1 MNITKLFL
9 ALILL
14 CCSGCSTIS
23 LGYNHAD
30 WILRY
35 SINDYTSFNTAQREQ
50 IHQQVDDYLRWHRKN
65 VLPGYIATLQHIDEA
80 VNQQEGMMVGDVL
93 RLRAESASLYQ
104 LTMEPMFQPAAH
116 ILGSLDSEQLAEL
129 ADNFAKRD
137 GKQRK
142 LMLQG
147 SEQNMLA
154 ARAERDVELVGKLFG
169 TLSFEQEKKITE
181 MSLHI
186 PFATRAFLEQREAKH
201 AKMLA
206 LLKEKAGE
214 DQLAALFQQ
223 WLSKPEDSR
232 TPQQQQVID
241 AYENAMNEMT
251 VQIIAM
257 LTARQKRH
265 LTEEITSIVDDFKKL
280 NTAAEEASTQ

>member
-1 MNITKLFL
+1 MNITKLL
-9 ALILL
+9 VVLILL

-65 VLPGYIATLQHIDEA
+65 VLPGYIATMQHIDEA
-80 VNQQEGMMVGDVL
+80 VNQQGGMTVGDVM

-116 ILGSLDSEQLAEL
+116 ILSSLDDEQIAEL

-201 AKMLA
+201 AKMIT
-206 LLKEKAGE
+206 LLKDKASE
-214 DQLAALFQQ
+214 EQLAALFQQ

-251 VQIIAM
+251 VQIVAM

-265 LTEEITSIVDDFKKL
+265 LSEAITSIVDNFKKL
-280 NTAAEEASTQ
+280 NAAAEEASTQ

>member
-80 VNQQEGMMVGDVL
+80 VNQQGGMTVGDVL

-206 LLKEKAGE
+206 LLKDKAGE

>member
-1 MNITKLFL
+1 MDITKLFL

-23 LGYNHAD
+23 LGYDHAD

-50 IHQQVDDYLRWHRKN
+50 IHQQVDDYLRWHRKI

-80 VNQQEGMMVGDVL
+80 VNQQSGMTVGDVM

-104 LTMEPMFQPAAH
+104 LTLEPMFQPAAH
-116 ILGSLDSEQLAEL
+116 ILSSLDSEQIAEL

-169 TLSFEQEKKITE
+169 TLSFEQAKKITE

-201 AKMLA
+201 AKMIA
-206 LLKEKAGE
+206 LLKDKAGE
-214 DQLAALFQQ
+214 DPLAALFQQ

-241 AYENAMNEMT
+241 AYENAMNDMT

-265 LTEEITSIVDDFKKL
+265 LTEEIASLVDDFKKL
-280 NTAAEEASTQ
+280 NTADEEASTQ

>member
-1 MNITKLFL
+1 MNITKLFII
-9 ALILL
+9 LILF

-65 VLPGYIATLQHIDEA
+65 VLPGYIATLQHVDEA
-80 VNQQEGMMVGDVL
+80 VNQQSGMTVGDVM

-104 LTMEPMFQPAAH
+104 LTMEPTFQPAAH
-116 ILGSLDSEQLAEL
+116 ILSSLDDEQIAEL
-129 ADNFAKRD
+129 ADNLAKRD
-137 GKQRK
+137 DKQRK
-142 LMLQG
+142 LMLKG
-147 SEQNMLA
+147 SEQSMLA
-154 ARAERDVELVGKLFG
+154 ARAERDVELVVKLFG
-169 TLSFEQEKKITE
+169 NLSFEQEKKITE

-186 PFATRAFLEQREAKH
+186 PFATRAFIEQREAKH
-201 AKMLA
+201 AKMIA
-206 LLKEKAGE
+206 LLKDKAGE
-214 DQLAALFQQ
+214 DQLAALFEQ
-223 WLSKPEDSR
+223 WLSAPEDSR
-232 TPQQQQVID
+232 SPQQQQVID

-251 VQIIAM
+251 VQIIPM

-265 LTEEITSIVDDFKKL
+265 LTEEIASIVDDFKKL
-280 NTAAEEASTQ
+280 NTAAEAASAQ